1 MHTHCTALHIGR
13 MLRFKPVMPRMWLD
27 VLYNYLS
34 LTYYVIFI
42 QIAGPFMEHITAAGD
57 LNNCTSGQK
66 KYSDQSK

>member
-1 MHTHCTALHIGR
+1 MHSTAYWQNVEIQTR
-13 MLRFKPVMPRMWLD
+13 DAANV
-27 VLYNYLS
+27 S

-66 KYSDQSK
+66 KYSAQSK